1 MMVVFSILSRDWNS
15 EMLSEINQFYLE
27 GKYELIKYM
36 RNPQDY
42 ESKHFRLEIVEIRI
56 MSQV

>member
-15 EMLSEINQFYLE
+15 EMLSEIDKFYLE

-36 RNPQDY
+36 RNTQDY